1 MTTIQRVLAA
11 TDLSAP
17 ARHAADRAASLARTL
32 GATLDLV
39 HVAQTPPLEWL
50 AGVVDGL
57 PRDLPQRWAA
67 DAEAALDALAAALQR
82 RHGIGV
88 GVHLATGALLGE
100 IARVADATSADLI
113 VLGARGAS
121 FVRHLVLGSTAERLV
136 STATRPMLVVKQM
149 AHAPYASVLVPVDFS
164 PASPVALQCAG
175 AVAPGARLRAL
186 HAFEAPFEGKL
197 RNAGVRE
204 RVLRAYRTGAERDAR
219 ERMAA
224 LRVESGPMQGGGSA
238 LILHGGAVLRILEQE
253 QEDDCDLIVV
263 GKRGESRLADFFLGS
278 VTRRVLAESRAD
290 VLVVP
295 VPAAPDAE

>member
-1 MTTIQRVLAA
+1 MATIQRVLAA

-39 HVAQTPPLEWL
+39 HVAQMPPLEWL
-50 AGVVDGL
+50 ARLVDDL
-57 PRDLPQRWAA
+57 PADLPQRWLG
-67 DAEAALDALAAALQR
+67 DAETALHALAAALQR
-82 RHGIGV
+82 RHGIDA
-88 GVHLATGALLGE
+88 GVHLASGALLAE
-100 IARVADATSADLI
+100 IARVAEATSADLI
-113 VLGARGAS
+113 VLGARGSS

-136 STATRPMLVVKQM
+136 STATRPMLVVKQI

-164 PASPVALQCAG
+164 PASPAALRCAG

-204 RVLRAYRTGAERDAR
+204 RVLREYRTRAERDAR

-224 LRVESGPMQGGGSA
+224 LRVESGPMRGGGSA
-238 LILHGGAVLRILEQE
+238 LILHGGAVVRILEQE
-253 QEDDCDLIVV
+253 QEDDCDLIAV
-263 GKRGESRLADFFLGS
+263 GKHSESRLADFFLGS
-278 VTRRVLAESRAD
+278 VTRRVLAESQAD

-295 VPAAPDAE
+295 VPAPAGAE